1 MDMLPGFL
9 PVSKFSGVDW
19 QQLPWH
25 SQSTEVAVMGIC
37 TFYGTLMP
45 PKVQSCSPDVREVS
59 LRKCTDN

>member
-9 PVSKFSGVDW
+9 PVSKFSGFDW

-25 SQSTEVAVMGIC
+25 GQSTEVAVMGIC

-45 PKVQSCSPDVREVS
+45 PKVQ
-59 LRKCTDN
+59 N